1 MREVGWGSGQH
12 VIRAKTSVLPMIRK
26 ICSKC
31 NFISIVKPVV
41 LLRGGGGGIHNLIEE
56 AQLDSQMWVSGSFA

>member
-41 LLRGGGGGIHNLIEE
+41 LLRGGESIT
-56 AQLDSQMWVSGSFA
+56 

>member
-12 VIRAKTSVLPMIRK
+12 VIRAKTSVLPMIWK
-26 ICSKC
+26 TCSKC
-31 NFISIVKPVV
+31 NFISIDKPVV
-41 LLRGGGGGIHNLIEE
+41 LLRGGRRIHNFIEE